1 MIKRRV
7 LCAYYIY
14 RLPTYMYKM
23 FKVLSKSVDDY
34 NEFAS
39 ACALSYIEE
48 LCNDF
53 ITTTLIEETSY
64 KSLEDGYTKYRQS
77 INNFCEFK
85 RYCEHLASLKNI
97 RINSLLY
104 KRIIRNVFQNMRK
117 KYRERSFLK
126 NYSIQNSYIGKK
138 LTDFFNKCRKLYIKD
153 ILLDIQ
159 VENCTVEEESQ
170 IYELFLYNLKNKK
183 RFEHFCYK
191 MNTYLAQAHKVNTSS
206 SLYSIFLEDH
216 YFVLIQQ
223 FS

>member
-1 MIKRRV
+1 
-7 LCAYYIY
+7 
-14 RLPTYMYKM
+14 MYKM

-34 NEFAS
+34 NEFVS
-39 ACALSYIEE
+39 DCALSYIEE

-53 ITTTLIEETSY
+53 ITTSLIEETSY
-64 KSLEDGYTKYRQS
+64 KSLEDGYAKYRQS

-85 RYCEHLASLKNI
+85 RYCEHLASLKKI

-153 ILLDIQ
+153 ILLDIP

-170 IYELFLYNLKNKK
+170 IYELFLYNLNNKK
-183 RFEHFCYK
+183 RFEDFCYK
-191 MNTYLAQAHKVNTSS
+191 MNTYLSQQHKVNTSS